1 MREII
6 FYKTKSGDCPVE
18 KFLDTLSA
26 KQAKKVTWVLQLV
39 ETFEIVPIQYFKKL
53 DGTGNIWEIR
63 VDFGG
68 DTFRL
73 LGFFDKGNLIILTN
87 GFAKK
92 TQKTPTS
99 EINLA
104 EQRKTDYQNR
114 GQAR

>member
-39 ETFEIVPIQYFKKL
+39 ETLEIVPIQYFKKL
-53 DGTGNIWEIR
+53 DGTDNIWEVR

-92 TQKTPTS
+92 TQKIPTS

>member
-1 MREII
+1 MRKIV

-39 ETFEIVPIQYFKKL
+39 ETLEIVPIQYFKKL
-53 DGTGNIWEIR
+53 DGTDEIWEVR

-68 DTFRL
+68 GTFRL
-73 LGFFDKGNLIILTN
+73 LGFFDRGNLIILTN

-92 TQKTPTS
+92 TQKLPAS

-104 EQRKTDYQNR
+104 KQRKTDYQNR
-114 GQAR
+114 GQAK